1 MSNIEIYKTADGKT
15 EIDVKLDKET
25 VWLTQKQMSVL
36 FEKDVRTVNEHIKN
50 VYSEGE
56 LEKYPTIRKFRIVQ
70 NEGGRDVEREINHYN
85 LDVIISVGYRIKS
98 QRGTDFRKWATSKLR
113 DYIVRGYTL
122 NISRLQERQE
132 KLKELFNIVN
142 KLEKETDLL
151 ETKGLLK
158 IISDYYNALV
168 LFDNYDN
175 GKVEKKEAIKEN
187 YKFSL
192 KDANAVVNQL

>member
-113 DYIVRGYTL
+113 GYIVRGYTL
-122 NISRLQERQE
+122 NISRLQEKQE
-132 KLKELFNIVN
+132 KLKELFDPPPI
-142 KLEKETDLL
+142 KRIEGEPLL
-151 ETKGLLK
+151 
-158 IISDYYNALV
+158 
-168 LFDNYDN
+168 
-175 GKVEKKEAIKEN
+175 
-187 YKFSL
+187 
-192 KDANAVVNQL
+192 